1 MSNYKLSLEKQ
12 NVVSELEVNRANI
25 ILGNGNT
32 EAIWGT
38 IQGDIDNQ
46 LDLIEKLDSIS
57 ESIPDIS
64 LLATKEEVDT
74 KANKIDVYTKEEID
88 NKGFL
93 TEHQSLEDYALK
105 TDIPDI
111 SNLAAKDEVAFKI
124 DVYTKTE
131 VDEKISSGGSFDSS
145 LYYDKTSVDT
155 LLDDKA
161 NISDIPTN
169 TSQLVNDS
177 GFITN
182 IPDEY
187 ITNSELEAKGY
198 LTEHQDI
205 SNLATKAELATK
217 ADTSSLDGKVDKVE
231 GKSLIDDTEIARLAT
246 VTNYDDTEVK
256 NQIATKANS
265 ADVYTKTEI
274 DNMIGT
280 ISSTLDTLNG
290 EVV

>member
-111 SNLAAKDEVAFKI
+111 SNLATKDEVAFKN

-155 LLDDKA
+155 LLDNKA
-161 NISDIPTN
+161 DISDIPTN

-177 GFITN
+177 GFITE
-182 IPDEY
+182 IPSEY
-187 ITNSELEAKGY
+187 ITETELSSSLNS
-198 LTEHQDI
+198 
-205 SNLATKAELATK
+205 K
-217 ADTSSLDGKVDKVE
+217 ADSDS
-231 GKSLIDDTEIARLAT
+231 
-246 VTNYDDTEVK
+246 
-256 NQIATKANS
+256 
-265 ADVYTKTEI
+265 VYTKTEI

>member
-12 NVVSELEVNRANI
+12 NVVSELEVNRANV

-38 IQGDIDNQ
+38 IQGDIGNQ

-111 SNLAAKDEVAFKI
+111 SNLAAKDEVAFKN

-131 VDEKISSGGSFDSS
+131 VDEKIESAGNFDAN
-145 LYYDKTSVDT
+145 LYYDKTATDS
-155 LLDDKA
+155 LLA
-161 NISDIPTN
+161 N
-169 TSQLVNDS
+169 
-177 GFITN
+177 
-182 IPDEY
+182 
-187 ITNSELEAKGY
+187 
-198 LTEHQDI
+198 
-205 SNLATKAELATK
+205 K

-231 GKSLIDDTEIARLAT
+231 GKSLVDDSEIARLAT
-246 VTNYDDTEVK
+246 LTNYDDTEVK
-256 NQIATKANS
+256 NLIATKANS